1 MLYNPALGEVAGVSI
16 SESRTRRFKLL
27 RIYCEGS
34 AIAAIGMACVVLYGW
49 ALRVEILKSVLPGLV
64 TMKVNTALG
73 LGFSGVSMWLQLPG
87 KSTRRTSYIAHFFA
101 VVVVV
106 IGAAT
111 L

>member
-1 MLYNPALGEVAGVSI
+1 MLYNSAPSEAAGIVSD
-16 SESRTRRFKLL
+16 SGTRRFKLL

-73 LGFSGVSMWLQLPG
+73 LGFSGISVWLQLPG
-87 KSTRRTSYIAHFFA
+87 KSTRRTRYIAHFFA
-101 VVVVV
+101 VLVVV
-106 IGAAT
+106 IGA
-111 L
+111 